1 MAWDR
6 IRGHDSAHQQLLTAF
21 RRGRLAH
28 AYLFVGPDGVGKKL
42 FAMEFAKSLLCEAPP
57 APLTAC
63 DRCPACVQVAA
74 GTHPDFYTARRAE
87 DENDLSIEVMR
98 EFCTALGRKA
108 SRGSRKVGIVEE
120 ADEFNANSANAFL
133 KVLEEPPAGSVLVLL
148 ATTVERQLPTILSRC
163 QVVPFPTLR
172 EPDLR
177 AVLADQEVTEPDRV
191 ARLVR
196 LAGGSPGRALALN
209 DDSVW
214 QFREVLLSAVTATKP
229 DATGLISAWVKFVE
243 EAGKQTPAQ
252 RERASLGLGVLID
265 ILRSALRD
273 GLAGDG
279 QLAAVGERVGAN
291 RLADW
296 LEACAEADYQI
307 GRYVQVS
314 LVIEALFDRMFRA
327 ELQVR

>member
-6 IRGHDSAHQQLLTAF
+6 IRGHDAARDQLLTAF

-42 FAMEFAKSLLCEAPP
+42 FATELAKSLLCEAPP

-74 GTHPDFYTARRAE
+74 GTHPDYSTARRGE
-87 DENDLSIEVMR
+87 DENELSIDEMR
-98 EFCTALGRKA
+98 AFCTSLGRKA
-108 SRGSRKVGIVEE
+108 SRGARKVGIVEE
-120 ADEFNANSANAFL
+120 ADEFNEKSANAFL
-133 KVLEEPPAGSVLVLL
+133 KVLEEPPPGAVLVLL
-148 ATTVERQLPTILSRC
+148 ATTIQQQLPTILSRC
-163 QVVPFPTLR
+163 QVVTFAPLR

-177 AVLADQEVTEPDRV
+177 AVLADHAVTDPERV

-229 DATGLISAWVKFVE
+229 DATGLIAAWVKFVE
-243 EAGKQTPAQ
+243 VAGKQTPAQ
-252 RERASLGLGVLID
+252 RQRASLGLGVLID
-265 ILRSALRD
+265 VLRSALRD
-273 GLAGDG
+273 GLAGTG
-279 QLAAVGERVGAN
+279 PLAAAGERVGAD

-296 LEACAEADYQI
+296 LDACTEADLQI

-314 LVIEALFDRMFRA
+314 LVIEALVDRMFRPA
-327 ELQVR
+327 HL

>member
-6 IRGHDSAHQQLLTAF
+6 IRGHTIPRDQLLTAF
-21 RRGRLAH
+21 RRGRFAH
-28 AYLFVGPDGVGKKL
+28 AYLFVGPDGVGKRL
-42 FAMEFAKSLLCEAPP
+42 FAIELAKSLLCEAPP

-74 GTHPDFYTARRAE
+74 GTHPDFSTARRDE
-87 DENDLSIEVMR
+87 DNDLSIDVMR
-98 EFCTALGRKA
+98 AFCTALGRKA

-163 QVVPFPTLR
+163 QIVPFQTLR

-177 AVLADQEVTEPDRV
+177 AVLADHEVTEPDRV

-214 QFREVLLSAVTATKP
+214 QFREVLLSAVSAPKP
-229 DATGLISAWVKFVE
+229 DATGLIAAWGKFVE

-252 RERASLGLGVLID
+252 RERASLGLGVIID

-279 QLAAVGERVGAN
+279 QLAAVGKRIGAE

-296 LEACAEADYQI
+296 LEACTEADNQI
-307 GRYVQVS
+307 GRYLQVA
-314 LVIEALFDRMFRA
+314 LVIEALFDRMFRG
-327 ELQVR
+327 EPSVR

>member
-6 IRGHDSAHQQLLTAF
+6 IRGHDAARDQLHTAF

-42 FAMEFAKSLLCEAPP
+42 FAIEFAKSLLCEAPP

-74 GTHPDFYTARRAE
+74 GTHPDFTTARRAE

-98 EFCTALGRKA
+98 AFCTTLGRKA

-133 KVLEEPPAGSVLVLL
+133 KVLEEPPPGAVLILL

-163 QVVPFPTLR
+163 QIVPFQPLR
-172 EPDLR
+172 ETDLR
-177 AVLADQEVTEPDRV
+177 AVLADRGVTDPERV

-209 DDSVW
+209 DDAVW
-214 QFREVLLSAVTATKP
+214 QFRDVLLAAVTAPKP
-229 DATGLISAWVKFVE
+229 DATGLIAAWAKFVE

-252 RERASLGLGVLID
+252 RDRASLGIGVLVD
-265 ILRSALRD
+265 ILRTALRD
-273 GLAGDG
+273 GLAGEG
-279 QLAAVGERVGAN
+279 PLAAVGERIGAD

-296 LEACAEADYQI
+296 LEACTEADYQI

-314 LVIEALFDRMFRA
+314 LVIEALFDRMFRPV
-327 ELQVR
+327 LL